1 MTNSDFQ
8 INRGDNKPKVTPAKK
23 VGKDIPSN
31 SIANF
36 DEKQL
41 EEWLDKNG
49 DRILKNY
56 YQRNHHT
63 FSVSGGTK
71 LLKHDESEYSMS
83 TKSGQGIL
91 FTNTGNCKLLG
102 NASVEV
108 VSNGKKN
115 AGQGFEK
122 KSDAGIVIY
131 AKDGVI
137 HIEAKH
143 GDITIRSSDNVNIEA
158 KNDINLTANNNINV
172 DCINYKNTCTGD
184 HSDIVEGKTLVHTGT
199 ELSLHCDTDNIQTSS
214 GFDEDLAGKDLRENL
229 INEHKVIDQ
238 LSEG

>member
-1 MTNSDFQ
+1 MSDFQ
-8 INRGDNKPKVTPAKK
+8 IDRGTNKPKVTPAKK

-36 DEKQL
+36 SEEQL
-41 EEWLDKNG
+41 EKWLDENG
-49 DRILKNY
+49 ERILKNY

-63 FSVSGGTK
+63 FSIQGGGK
-71 LLKHDESEYSMS
+71 LSQHDESEYSMS
-83 TKSGQGIL
+83 TNSGQGIL
-91 FTNTGNCKLLG
+91 FTNTGNCKMLG

-108 VSNGKKN
+108 VSGGKKN
-115 AGQGFEK
+115 AGQGFDK

-137 HIEAKH
+137 HIEARH
-143 GDITIRSSDNVNIEA
+143 GDITIRSSENVNIEA
-158 KNDINLTANNNINV
+158 KKNINLTANKNINV
-172 DCINYKNTCTGD
+172 DCVNYKNTNTGNY
-184 HSDIVEGKTLVHTGT
+184 SVITEEKTMIHTGT

>member
-1 MTNSDFQ
+1 MSDFQ
-8 INRGDNKPKVTPAKK
+8 IDRGTNKPKVTPAKK

-36 DEKQL
+36 SEEQL
-41 EEWLDKNG
+41 EKWLDENG
-49 DRILKNY
+49 ERILKNY
-56 YQRNHHT
+56 YRRNHHT
-63 FSVSGGTK
+63 FSIQGGGK
-71 LLKHDESEYSMS
+71 LSQHDESEYSMS
-83 TKSGQGIL
+83 TSSGQGIL
-91 FTNTGNCKLLG
+91 FTNTGNCKMLG

-108 VSNGKKN
+108 ISGGKKN
-115 AGQGFEK
+115 AGQGFDK

-143 GDITIRSSDNVNIEA
+143 GDITIRSSENVNIEA
-158 KNDINLTANNNINV
+158 KKNINLTANKNINV
-172 DCINYKNTCTGD
+172 DCVNYKNTNTGNY
-184 HSDIVEGKTLVHTGT
+184 SVITEEKTMIHTGT